1 MDGHGLAFEHFLLY
15 ETRAR
20 YYLVAYTRDKAAWR
34 VLKISRMEP
43 HDLEA
48 RARGRRGVRCRETCE
63 QRRTLTCGIPRLRPA
78 QASEDPAVYTER
90 QAAALLRT
98 IADGN
103 AAVGGLS
110 LAARGCGVVGAIRF
124 LEGFYLILIT
134 RRRRVGTLAGHAV
147 YAVDDTEART
157 RARRACVAAKPSRT
171 HACCASAQVI
181 ELPHPAAKPPRR
193 AEEQYDEKCARAA
206 QRGREASVAHTRSL
220 CAGAT

>member
-1 MDGHGLAFEHFLLY
+1 M
-15 ETRAR
+15 
-20 YYLVAYTRDKAAWR
+20 
-34 VLKISRMEP
+34 
-43 HDLEA
+43 
-48 RARGRRGVRCRETCE
+48 REMRE
-63 QRRTLTCGIPRLRPA
+63 QRRTLTRGIPRVRPA

-147 YAVDDTEART
+147 YAVDDTEARA
-157 RARRACVAAKPSRT
+157 RARGACALRRNPHSRVRV
-171 HACCASAQVI
+171 CASAQVI

-206 QRGREASVAHTRSL
+206 QRVRERVSVAERTSPHV